1 MQKCTKFGFG
11 PTPDPAGELTAL
23 PRPPSWILGAIFLRE
38 GEGERREGRK
48 GREGGRG
55 PTTKEGGLREG
66 SEGRERRG
74 REKGRGGD
82 VREWGKR

>member
-1 MQKCTKFGFG
+1 MQNA
-11 PTPDPAGELTAL
+11 PNSVLAPPQTPLGNLQL
-23 PRPPSWILGAIFLRE
+23 SRPRSWILGAIFLRE